1 MPTSIRLEPELERC
15 LNELVRK
22 TGRSKSFY
30 LHEMIRRSFED
41 VHDYYIAEAALER
54 YRRGEERA
62 YTLDEVSAELGL
74 DDQAA

>member
-1 MPTSIRLEPELERC
+1 MPTSIRLDPELERA
-15 LNELVRK
+15 LDALSEK

-41 VHDYYIAEAALER
+41 VHDYYVAESAMER
-54 YRRGEERA
+54 YRRGEERT

-74 DDQAA
+74 DDRAA

>member
-15 LNELVRK
+15 LAELAER

-41 VHDYYIAEAALER
+41 VHDYYIAEAAMDRL
-54 YRRGEERA
+54 RRGEERT
-62 YTLDEVSAELGL
+62 YTLEEVSAELGL
-74 DDQAA
+74 DDRAA

>member
-15 LNELVRK
+15 LTELVKK

-41 VHDYYIAEAALER
+41 VHDYYVAEAAMER
-54 YRRGEERA
+54 LRRGEERT

-74 DDQAA
+74 DDRAA

>member
-15 LNELVRK
+15 LTELVKR

-41 VHDYYIAEAALER
+41 VHDYYIAEAAMER
-54 YRRGEERA
+54 HRRGQERT
-62 YTLDEVSAELGL
+62 YTLEEVSAELGL
-74 DDQAA
+74 DDRAA